1 MKKRTKGLMGLIV
14 CLIIAIQFWPIGRTN
29 PPVISDIQAPT
40 EVKKV
45 LRLACYNCH
54 SNETQWP
61 WYSRVAPVSWLLIHD
76 VSEARAK
83 LNFSDWE
90 AVPIGDRSTLV
101 RHIWREVENGE
112 MPLPMYRIL
121 HPEAHLSEIQ
131 KSAIRD
137 WAISNS
143 Q

>member
-1 MKKRTKGLMGLIV
+1 MVLFV
-14 CLIIAIQFWPIGRTN
+14 CLVIAMQFWPIERTN
-29 PPVISDIQAPT
+29 PQVISDIQSPR

-76 VSEARAK
+76 VSEAREK

-90 AVPIGDRSTLV
+90 AIPIGDRPAIA
-101 RHIWREVENGE
+101 RQMWREVENGE
-112 MPLPMYRIL
+112 MPLPIYRIL

-131 KSAIRD
+131 KNTIRD
-137 WAISNS
+137 WAVSNP